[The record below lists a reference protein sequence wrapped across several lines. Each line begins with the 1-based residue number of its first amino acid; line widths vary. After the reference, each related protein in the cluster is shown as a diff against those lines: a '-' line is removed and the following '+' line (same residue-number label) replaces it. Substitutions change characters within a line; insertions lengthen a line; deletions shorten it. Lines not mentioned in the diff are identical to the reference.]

1 MRILRIITEGALE
14 AFILERLL
22 SPHLGEAVRVYIR
35 EGGGAAPV
43 SSARSRLADGL
54 RVALVL
60 NTGTLSFG
68 KIRNRMARLEDL
80 LGMVAFRD
88 RWKIVLLRPEVEILF
103 FHDLEILRQLVGRE
117 ATEEELTRA
126 QAHPKQVL
134 AELLGVQPK
143 DLLPELRQRL
153 DSIDLRPLAA
163 HPQIRALLEFHAPRR
178 PETWL
183 ISP

>member
-1 MRILRIITEGALE
+1 VKILRIVTEGDLE
-14 AFILERLL
+14 AFILERVLR
-22 SPHLGEAVRVYIR
+22 PHLGAAIRMYIR
-35 EGGGAAPV
+35 KGGGAAPV

-60 NTGTLSFG
+60 NSGTLSFG
-68 KIRNRMARLEDL
+68 KIRNRMALLESL

-88 RWKIVLLRPEVEILF
+88 RWKIVLWRPEVEILF

-117 ATEEELTRA
+117 ATQEELMRA
-126 QAHPKQVL
+126 QAQPKQVL

-163 HPQIRALLEFHAPRR
+163 HPQIRALLEFQAPTR